1 VRHRCRRLDYN
12 APVFARPVLILL
24 IVGLVATALI
34 GTAHAVDTRE
44 IEARK
49 AYAAGRYKEAVD
61 LYSNLYASTL
71 HPTYLRNIGRCYQN
85 LEDAQLAIQSY
96 REYLRKANV
105 TAAERREVE
114 GFIAEMEALKKRQ
127 ELAAAPAATTMT
139 PTAPPDAVPAPAA
152 PAPSAAAPATPSP
165 SPSLAPSSSS
175 SVDLTAR
182 SPEPDPPSTPLYTR
196 WWFWTVV
203 GLAVAGGGAA
213 LYLTRDGSGP
223 STDYGP
229 YSPEWK

>member
-1 VRHRCRRLDYN
+1 VRHRCRPLDYN

-96 REYLRKANV
+96 REYLRKASV

-127 ELAAAPAATTMT
+127 ELAAAPATTM
-139 PTAPPDAVPAPAA
+139 A
-152 PAPSAAAPATPSP
+152 PAPPPDTVSATAPSPAASATP

-213 LYLTRDGSGP
+213 LYLTRNGSGP